1 MENNISKV
9 NKENAK
15 NVNNK
20 EQFSWI
26 MQSLSFLIGTSLAF
40 LIVLPLIIL
49 IYLSKMNTNANSI
62 YEALIWASIGGFFG
76 GAARSMFKYIRQVN
90 NRNVD
95 EVFWRLRRWFL
106 YLLKPFMGI
115 AGGVLFFLLVNSG
128 LVGFFT
134 QQALTFE
141 LLPVLLVSS
150 TGGVFFE
157 DVFLR
162 LGDMIH
168 KSDK

>member
-9 NKENAK
+9 EKENDENA
-15 NVNNK
+15 NNK

-26 MQSLSFLIGTSLAF
+26 IQSLGFLIGIILAF

-49 IYLSKMNTNANSI
+49 IYLAKMNTNANSI

-90 NRNVD
+90 DRNVD

-106 YLLKPFMGI
+106 YLP
-115 AGGVLFFLLVNSG
+115 
-128 LVGFFT
+128 
-134 QQALTFE
+134 E
-141 LLPVLLVSS
+141 Y
-150 TGGVFFE
+150 
-157 DVFLR
+157 VFLNKECRFYHNRNHYR
-162 LGDMIH
+162 LPGPWAETGLLRLPRPAGRIPTY
-168 KSDK
+168 